1 MSIPGQRGKYVK
13 GLPGEKVRIEGVTIG
28 KETAAAIMVTINGTD
43 HWFPLSQVHE
53 LHRSK
58 DKGGDVIV
66 ISQWIAEK
74 KGLR

>member
-1 MSIPGQRGKYVK
+1 MSGQRGKYVK

-28 KETAAAIMVTINGTD
+28 RELPTSIWVTMPDGNDTN
-43 HWFPLSQVHE
+43 FPLSQVHE
-53 LHRSK
+53 MHRSK

-66 ISQWIAEK
+66 VSQWIAEK